1 MPSSAFTQA
10 NSSAA
15 ATQDHQ
21 TEPVW
26 DHLKVAIAASSGF
39 QSWKLEQQQ
48 RRSLEQNSID
58 KQVCEYLRET
68 LSTLAY

>member
-1 MPSSAFTQA
+1 MPSSAFTDTNPA
-10 NSSAA
+10 AA

-26 DHLKVAIAASSGF
+26 NHLKVAIAASSGF

>member
-1 MPSSAFTQA
+1 MPSSAFTHTNPA
-10 NSSAA
+10 AA
-15 ATQDHQ
+15 ATQDHR